1 MPKTNMS
8 MNKKTNKMRKPFFWR
23 RREPIAAETLRPA
36 PTIDADQLKDHP
48 WWQPTVW
55 KAAALALVALMLLPG
70 RANGQFG
77 IDIAA
82 IMAALSKVESLM
94 STYVA
99 APLKTINQ
107 TQQTVA
113 KYEQEVVY
121 PLAAINQ
128 ARNSVTQFENQF
140 SQVRNLFKGNV
151 SSATLP
157 QSQNLESILLS
168 RNAGSLSTV
177 SPQFQNVYGVV
188 MPQNAAS
195 PQIRNMTDMTD
206 AQAQDAMKRAI
217 QIDSLADAEL
227 AEADKMGQQIS
238 ATAPGSAP
246 ILEAEADVW
255 VVRANAYTQSAL
267 AELMRTRGID
277 IANQSKLSK
286 LAATDSTSSNSL
298 INGVLTNR

>member
-1 MPKTNMS
+1 MS
-8 MNKKTNKMRKPFFWR
+8 MNDKTSKMRKPFFWR
-23 RREPIAAETLRPA
+23 RKEPIVSETVRLAPA
-36 PTIDADQLKDHP
+36 IDADQPKDHP
-48 WWQPTVW
+48 WWRPTVW
-55 KAAALALVALMLLPG
+55 KAAALAAVALMLLPG

-113 KYEQEVVY
+113 KYEQEVIY
-121 PLAAINQ
+121 PIAAINQ

-140 SQVRNLFKGNV
+140 SQVTNLFKGNV

-168 RNAGSLSTV
+168 RNAGSISTV

-188 MPQNAAS
+188 MAQNSAS

-217 QIDSLADAEL
+217 QIDALADAEL

-238 ATAPGSAP
+238 AAAPGSAP

-286 LAATDSTSSNSL
+286 LAATDSTSSNGV

>member
-1 MPKTNMS
+1 MPD
-8 MNKKTNKMRKPFFWR
+8 MNNKTNKLRKPFFWR
-23 RREPIAAETLRPA
+23 RKEPIATKTVRLASAIE
-36 PTIDADQLKDHP
+36 ADQSKDHP
-48 WWQPTVW
+48 WWRPTVW
-55 KAAALALVALMLLPG
+55 KAAALAVVALMLIPG

-121 PLAAINQ
+121 PIAAINQ

-140 SQVRNLFKGNV
+140 SQVTNLFKGNV

-168 RNAGSLSTV
+168 RNAGSISTV

-188 MPQNAAS
+188 MAQNSAS

-217 QIDSLADAEL
+217 QIDALADAEL

-238 ATAPGSAP
+238 TAAPGSAP

-286 LAATDSTSSNSL
+286 LAATDSTSSNGL

>member
-1 MPKTNMS
+1 MPNM
-8 MNKKTNKMRKPFFWR
+8 NNKTNKMRKLFFWR
-23 RREPIAAETLRPA
+23 HREPIATQTVRLASAIE
-36 PTIDADQLKDHP
+36 ADQPKDHP
-48 WWQPTVW
+48 WWRPTVC
-55 KAAALALVALMLLPG
+55 KAATLAVVVLMLLPG

-121 PLAAINQ
+121 PIAAINQ
-128 ARNSVTQFENQF
+128 ARNSITQFENQF
-140 SQVRNLFKGNV
+140 SQVSNLFNGNV

-168 RNAGSLSTV
+168 RNAGNLSTV

-195 PQIRNMTDMTD
+195 QQIRNMTDMTD

-217 QIDSLADAEL
+217 QIDALADAEL

-238 ATAPGSAP
+238 AAAPGTAP

-286 LAATDSTSSNSL
+286 LAATDSTSSNGL
-298 INGVLTNR
+298 INGALTNR

>member
-1 MPKTNMS
+1 MAD
-8 MNKKTNKMRKPFFWR
+8 MNNKTNKLRKPFFWR
-23 RREPIAAETLRPA
+23 RKDSIVAETVRLAPA
-36 PTIDADQLKDHP
+36 IEADQPKDHP
-48 WWQPTVW
+48 WWRPTVW
-55 KAAALALVALMLLPG
+55 KAAALAVVALMLLPG

>member
-1 MPKTNMS
+1 MADMQN
-8 MNKKTNKMRKPFFWR
+8 KTNKLRKPFFWR
-23 RREPIAAETLRPA
+23 RKEPIATKTVRLASAIE
-36 PTIDADQLKDHP
+36 ADQSKDHP
-48 WWQPTVW
+48 WWRLTVW
-55 KAAALALVALMLLPG
+55 KAAGLAVVALMLLPG

-113 KYEQEVVY
+113 KYEQEVIY
-121 PLAAINQ
+121 PIAAINQ

-140 SQVRNLFKGNV
+140 SQVTNLFKGNV

-168 RNAGSLSTV
+168 RNAGSISTV

-188 MPQNAAS
+188 MAQNSAS

-217 QIDSLADAEL
+217 QIDALADAEL

-238 ATAPGSAP
+238 AAAPGSAP

-277 IANQSKLSK
+277 MANQSKLSK
-286 LAATDSTSSNSL
+286 LAATDSTSSNGL

>member
-1 MPKTNMS
+1 MADMNNKTS
-8 MNKKTNKMRKPFFWR
+8 KLRKLFFWR
-23 RREPIAAETLRPA
+23 RKEPFVAETVRLV
-36 PTIDADQLKDHP
+36 PTIEADQPKNHP
-48 WWQPTVW
+48 WWRPTVW
-55 KAAALALVALMLLPG
+55 KTAALAVVALMLLPG

-113 KYEQEVVY
+113 KYEQEVIY
-121 PLAAINQ
+121 PIAAINQ
-128 ARNSVTQFENQF
+128 ARNSVAQFENQF
-140 SQVRNLFKGNV
+140 SQVSNLFKGNV

-157 QSQNLESILLS
+157 QSLNLESILLS
-168 RNAGSLSTV
+168 RNAGSISTV

-188 MPQNAAS
+188 MAQNAAS

-217 QIDSLADAEL
+217 QIDALADAEL

-238 ATAPGSAP
+238 AAAPGSAP

-286 LAATDSTSSNSL
+286 LAATDSTSSNGL